1 MARGPVL
8 TRALLLAAGRG
19 ERLRPLTDT
28 TPKPLLEVRGRALIE
43 HHVQRL
49 ADAGIR
55 ELVVNLA
62 WHGEQIRARLGDGA
76 RHGVSIAYS
85 DEGEALETAG
95 GIVHARAL
103 LGDAPFAVV
112 NADVWTDYPFK
123 RLALPE
129 GRLAHLVLVPNPAHN
144 EGGDFLLDNGAVRNP
159 GQSRRKGAAPT
170 LTFSGIAA
178 YSPAL
183 FAMLDPG
190 KRPLAPLLR
199 AACDR
204 GEVSGE
210 RFDGD
215 WCDVGTPERLERL
228 RKNVGANL

>member
-1 MARGPVL
+1 ML

-43 HHVQRL
+43 HHVRRL

-129 GRLAHLVLVPNPAHN
+129 GRLAHLVLVPNPEHN
-144 EGGDFLLDNGAVRNP
+144 PGGDFTLDRGEVRNP
-159 GQSRRKGAAPT
+159 GHRGSGAPRRDLPESSTT
-170 LTFSGIAA
+170 LTFSGIAV

-183 FAMLDPG
+183 FATLAPG

-210 RFDGD
+210 SFNGD
-215 WCDVGTPERLERL
+215 WCDVGTPERLESL
-228 RKNVGANL
+228 RTRPT

>member
-1 MARGPVL
+1 ML
-8 TRALLLAAGRG
+8 TRAMLLAAGRG
-19 ERLRPLTDT
+19 ERLRPLTDS
-28 TPKPLLEVRGRALIE
+28 TPKPLIEVRGRALIE
-43 HHVQRL
+43 HHVRRL
-49 ADAGIR
+49 AEAGIH

-62 WHGEQIRARLGDGA
+62 WHGDQIRARLGDGKA
-76 RHGVSIAYS
+76 YGVSIAYS

-129 GRLAHLVLVPNPAHN
+129 GRLAHLVLVPNPDHN
-144 EGGDFLLDNGAVRNP
+144 AEGDFVLEAGLVRNP
-159 GQSRRKGAAPT
+159 SQSRREGAAPT
-170 LTFSGIAA
+170 NTHTFSGIAV

-183 FAMLDPG
+183 FATLTPG
-190 KRPLAPLLR
+190 KQPLAPLLR

-204 GEVSGE
+204 AEVSGE
-210 RFDGD
+210 LFDGD
-215 WCDVGTPERLERL
+215 WCDVGTPERLAQL
-228 RKNVGANL
+228 RG